1 MKEELVKSNSQLLI
15 YGSPVTA
22 VKDYLS
28 PHLIKEYNR
37 IFDEA
42 EDAVKNENAYLERVK
57 NARLP
62 LQYAMLQQAKVIG
75 EGELGIIL
83 KDENNNYKVNPGITT
98 SLEEFSIGCKAIGNV
113 YINEKQLD
121 IDTFV
126 SGYKSLVA
134 KTMKNLVGLF
144 KPVKYLIEPSWK
156 YPANGIKTLTDGLRG
171 DEDYR
176 FNWLGFEGEDM
187 EVVLDLGE
195 ITTIKKVSAD
205 FLQVILSWVFLPQQI
220 EVSISDDGNNFKNVS
235 IVKNTESL
243 EKDGAFIQTFYAEFA
258 PVQTRYIKVKADN
271 IEICPDWH
279 IGHPL
284 EAWIFTDEIV
294 VE

>member
-1 MKEELVKSNSQLLI
+1 
-15 YGSPVTA
+15 
-22 VKDYLS
+22 
-28 PHLIKEYNR
+28 
-37 IFDEA
+37 
-42 EDAVKNENAYLERVK
+42 
-57 NARLP
+57 
-62 LQYAMLQQAKVIG
+62 
-75 EGELGIIL
+75 
-83 KDENNNYKVNPGITT
+83 
-98 SLEEFSIGCKAIGNV
+98 
-113 YINEKQLD
+113 
-121 IDTFV
+121 
-126 SGYKSLVA
+126 
-134 KTMKNLVGLF
+134 MKNPVGLF
-144 KPVKYLIEPSWK
+144 KPAKYLIEPSWK

-195 ITTIKKVSAD
+195 IKTIKKVSAD

-243 EKDGAFIQTFYAEFA
+243 EKDGAFIQTFSAEFA